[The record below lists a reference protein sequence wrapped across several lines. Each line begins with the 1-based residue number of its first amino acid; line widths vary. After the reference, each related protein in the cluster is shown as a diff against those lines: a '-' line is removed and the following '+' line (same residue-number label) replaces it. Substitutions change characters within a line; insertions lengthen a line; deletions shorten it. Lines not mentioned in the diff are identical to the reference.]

1 MFTGIVE
8 GIGLIDEIE
17 DHQETRRFYI
27 EAPELAVALEPGAS
41 VAVDG
46 ACLTVTSVLSERLVF
61 DVIGSTLERT
71 IAGTYE
77 VGRRVNLERAVPVDG
92 RIDGH
97 IVQGHVDSTGS
108 FIKSAKKGEYWMM
121 DFSIH
126 KDVHALTISQ
136 GSITINGVSL
146 TVSQLGQD
154 CVCQIGVIPFTFQ
167 HTNLSDLKSG
177 DCVNIEG
184 DLIGKYIN
192 KILSKRGG

>member
-8 GIGLIDEIE
+8 GIGLINEIE
-17 DHQETRRFYI
+17 DHQEARRFYI

-108 FIKSAKKGEYWMM
+108 FIKSAKKGE
-121 DFSIH
+121 
-126 KDVHALTISQ
+126 
-136 GSITINGVSL
+136 
-146 TVSQLGQD
+146 
-154 CVCQIGVIPFTFQ
+154 
-167 HTNLSDLKSG
+167 
-177 DCVNIEG
+177 
-184 DLIGKYIN
+184 
-192 KILSKRGG
+192 

>member
-46 ACLTVTSVLSERLVF
+46 ACLTVTSVISGRLVF

-108 FIKSAKKGEYWMM
+108 FIKSVEKGEYWMM

-126 KDVHALTISQ
+126 EDIHALTISQ
-136 GSITINGVSL
+136 LSL
-146 TVSQLGQD
+146 
-154 CVCQIGVIPFTFQ
+154 IHI
-167 HTNLSDLKSG
+167 
-177 DCVNIEG
+177 
-184 DLIGKYIN
+184 
-192 KILSKRGG
+192 